1 MNADSHFGLQ
11 KLTLLDYPGK
21 VACTIFLHGCN
32 FRCPFCHNAS
42 LVVVPEED
50 SAMITFNELK
60 DFLSKRGKILD
71 GACITGGEPML
82 RPDLAD
88 LLELLRSYKLM
99 IKLDTNGSF
108 PDRLKDVIE
117 RRLVDAVAMDVKN
130 TYAKYDETT
139 GVTGMADRV
148 KESAACLKSAPLD
161 YYELRTTVVR
171 QFHTVDDLTEIAREH
186 AGAPHYFL
194 QKFKDS
200 GDLLGAGLSA
210 MPDDEMARAL
220 EAVRKFIPNAQLRG
234 VDTAESPETNS

>member
-1 MNADSHFGLQ
+1 MNADSRFGLQ

-42 LVVVPEED
+42 LVVVPQED
-50 SAMITFNELK
+50 SSMISLDELK

-71 GACITGGEPML
+71 GACITGGEPVM
-82 RPDLAD
+82 RPDLAE
-88 LLELLRSYKLM
+88 LLELLRSYHLL

-108 PDRLKDVIE
+108 PERLQEIVE

-139 GVTGMADRV
+139 GVAGMAERV
-148 KESAACLKSAPLD
+148 AESAAYLKTAPLD

-171 QFHTVDDLTEIAREH
+171 QFHTVDGLAELASEH
-186 AGAPHYFL
+186 AGIEHYFL

-220 EAVRKFIPNAQLRG
+220 EAVREFIPSAQLRG
-234 VDTAESPETNS
+234 VDTNETDS

>member
-1 MNADSHFGLQ
+1 MNADSRFGLQ

-42 LVVVPEED
+42 LVVVPQEK
-50 SAMITFNELK
+50 SSMLTFDELK
-60 DFLSKRGKILD
+60 DFLSKRGRILD
-71 GACITGGEPML
+71 GACVTGGEPMM

-88 LLELLRSYKLM
+88 LLEVLRSYKLL

-108 PDRLKDVIE
+108 PERLKEMVE

-139 GVTGMADRV
+139 GVSGMAERV
-148 KESAACLKSAPLD
+148 SESAAYLKTAPLD

-171 QFHTVDDLTEIAREH
+171 QFHTVDDLAAIAREH
-186 AGAPHYFL
+186 AGVPHYFL

-220 EAVRKFIPNAQLRG
+220 ESVREFIPNAQLRG
-234 VDTAESPETNS
+234 VESADSTETNS

>member
-1 MNADSHFGLQ
+1 MNSDSRFGLQ

-42 LVVVPEED
+42 LVVVPQEE
-50 SAMITFNELK
+50 STMLTFDELK
-60 DFLSKRGKILD
+60 DFLLKRGKILD

-82 RPDLAD
+82 RDDLAD
-88 LLELLRSYKLM
+88 LLEVLRSYKLM

-108 PDRLKDVIE
+108 PDRLKDVVE

-130 TYAKYDETT
+130 TYAKYYETT
-139 GVTGMADRV
+139 GVTGMAERV
-148 KESAACLKSAPLD
+148 AESAAYLKTAPLD

-171 QFHTVDDLTEIAREH
+171 QFHTVDDLAELAREH
-186 AGAPHYFL
+186 AGTEHYFL

-210 MPDDEMARAL
+210 MPDDEMEHAL
-220 EAVRKFIPNAQLRG
+220 EAVRKFIPNARLRG
-234 VDTAESPETNS
+234 VETNETNS

>member
-1 MNADSHFGLQ
+1 MNADSRFGLQ

-42 LVVVPEED
+42 LVVVPQD
-50 SAMITFNELK
+50 QSAMISLDELK

-71 GACITGGEPML
+71 GACITGGEPMM
-82 RPDLAD
+82 RPDLTE
-88 LLELLRSYKLM
+88 LLELLRSYKLL

-108 PDRLKDVIE
+108 PDRLQHVVE

-130 TYAKYDETT
+130 TWAKYDETT
-139 GVTGMADRV
+139 GVTGMAERV
-148 KESAACLKSAPLD
+148 AESAAYLKTAPLD

-171 QFHTVDDLTEIAREH
+171 QFHTADDLAELAREH
-186 AGAPHYFL
+186 AGAGHYFL

-210 MPDDEMARAL
+210 MPDDEMERAL
-220 EAVRKFIPNAQLRG
+220 EAVREFIPNAQLRG
-234 VDTAESPETNS
+234 VETNETDS

>member
-1 MNADSHFGLQ
+1 MNADSRFGLQ

-50 SAMITFNELK
+50 SALITFGELK

-82 RPDLAD
+82 RPDLAE
-88 LLELLRSYKLM
+88 LLEVLRAYKLM

-108 PDRLKDVIE
+108 PDRLKDVID
-117 RRLVDAVAMDVKN
+117 RGLVDAVAMDVKN
-130 TYAKYDETT
+130 VYAKYDETT
-139 GVTGMADRV
+139 GATGMAPLVAESEIRL
-148 KESAACLKSAPLD
+148 KEAHLE

-171 QFHTVDDLTEIAREH
+171 QFHTVDDLVGIAREH
-186 AGAPHYFL
+186 AGTEHYFL
-194 QKFKDS
+194 QKFTDS

-210 MPDDEMARAL
+210 MPDEEMAKAL
-220 EAVRKFIPNAQLRG
+220 EGVREFIPNAQLRG
-234 VDTAESPETNS
+234 VEDAPEPIS

>member
-1 MNADSHFGLQ
+1 MNADFRFGLQ

-42 LVVVPEED
+42 LVVVPQEQ
-50 SAMITFNELK
+50 SAMLTFDELK

-82 RPDLAD
+82 RADLAD
-88 LLELLRSYKLM
+88 LLEVLRSYKLM

-108 PDRLKDVIE
+108 PDRLQDVVE

-130 TYAKYDETT
+130 TYARYDETT
-139 GVTGMADRV
+139 GVTGMAGRV
-148 KESAACLKSAPLD
+148 AESTAYLKSAPLD

-171 QFHTVDDLTEIAREH
+171 QFHTVDDLAGIAREH
-186 AGAPHYFL
+186 AGVEHYFL

-210 MPDDEMARAL
+210 MPDDEMERAL
-220 EAVRKFIPNAQLRG
+220 EAVREFIPNARLRG
-234 VDTAESPETNS
+234 VETNETNS

>member
-1 MNADSHFGLQ
+1 
-11 KLTLLDYPGK
+11 
-21 VACTIFLHGCN
+21 
-32 FRCPFCHNAS
+32 
-42 LVVVPEED
+42 
-50 SAMITFNELK
+50 MITLGELE

-71 GACITGGEPML
+71 GACVTGGEPMM

-88 LLELLRSYKLM
+88 LLELLRSYHLL

-108 PDRLKDVIE
+108 PERLREIVE
-117 RRLVDAVAMDVKN
+117 RRLVDAVAMDIKN

-139 GVTGMADRV
+139 GVSGMAERV
-148 KESAACLKSAPLD
+148 AESAAYLKTAPLD

-171 QFHTVDDLTEIAREH
+171 QFHTVDGLAELAREH
-186 AGAPHYFL
+186 AGVGHYFL

-210 MPDDEMARAL
+210 MPDDEMTRAL

-234 VDTAESPETNS
+234 VDTPEPES

>member
-1 MNADSHFGLQ
+1 MNADSRFGLQ

-42 LVVVPEED
+42 LVVLPQEQ
-50 SAMITFNELK
+50 SSMITFDELR

-88 LLELLRSYKLM
+88 LLEFLRSFGLQ

-108 PDRLKDVIE
+108 PDRLQDVVE

-130 TYAKYDETT
+130 TFARYDETT

-148 KESAACLKSAPLD
+148 MESAAYLKTAPLD

-171 QFHTVDDLTEIAREH
+171 QFHTVDDLAELAREH
-186 AGAPHYFL
+186 AGVEHYFL

-210 MPDDEMARAL
+210 MPDEEMARAL
-220 EAVRKFIPNAQLRG
+220 EAVREFIPNAQLRG
-234 VDTAESPETNS
+234 VETTETDS

>member
-1 MNADSHFGLQ
+1 MNADSRFGLQ

-42 LVVVPEED
+42 LVVVPQEQ
-50 SAMITFNELK
+50 SAMLTFDELK

-88 LLELLRSYKLM
+88 LLDVLRSYKLM

-108 PDRLKDVIE
+108 PDRLREVVE
-117 RRLVDAVAMDVKN
+117 HRLVDAVAMDVKN

-139 GVTGMADRV
+139 GVTGMAERV
-148 KESAACLKSAPLD
+148 AESAAYLKTAPLD
-161 YYELRTTVVR
+161 YCELRTTVVR
-171 QFHTVDDLTEIAREH
+171 QFHTVNDLAGIAREH
-186 AGAPHYFL
+186 AGVEHYFL

-210 MPDDEMARAL
+210 MPDNEMERAL
-220 EAVRKFIPNAQLRG
+220 AAVREFIPNAQLRG
-234 VDTAESPETNS
+234 VETGETDS

>member
-1 MNADSHFGLQ
+1 MNADSRFGLQ

-42 LVVVPEED
+42 LVVVPQEE
-50 SAMITFNELK
+50 SSMITFDELK

-71 GACITGGEPML
+71 GACVTGGEPML

-88 LLELLRSYKLM
+88 LLELLRSYKLLV
-99 IKLDTNGSF
+99 KLDTNGSF
-108 PDRLKDVIE
+108 PDRLKDVVE

-139 GVTGMADRV
+139 GVAGMAERAA
-148 KESAACLKSAPLD
+148 ESAAYLKSAPLD

-171 QFHTVDDLTEIAREH
+171 QFHTVDDLTGIAREH
-186 AGAPHYFL
+186 AGVEHYFL

-210 MPDDEMARAL
+210 MPDDEMSRAL
-220 EAVRKFIPNAQLRG
+220 EAVREFIPNAQLRG
-234 VDTAESPETNS
+234 VETAETPETNS

>member
-1 MNADSHFGLQ
+1 MNADSRFGLQ

-42 LVVVPEED
+42 LVVVPQED
-50 SAMITFNELK
+50 SAMITLDELK
-60 DFLSKRGKILD
+60 DYLSKRGKILD
-71 GACITGGEPML
+71 GACITGGEPVM
-82 RPDLAD
+82 RPDLAE
-88 LLELLRSYKLM
+88 LLELLRSYKLL

-108 PDRLKDVIE
+108 PERLQDLVE

-130 TYAKYDETT
+130 SYAKYDETT
-139 GVTGMADRV
+139 GVTGMAERV
-148 KESAACLKSAPLD
+148 AESAAFLRIAPLD

-171 QFHTVDDLTEIAREH
+171 QFHSVDDLAALAREH
-186 AGAPHYFL
+186 AGVEHYFL

-210 MPDDEMARAL
+210 MPDDEMERAL
-220 EAVRKFIPNAQLRG
+220 EAVREFIPNAQLRG
-234 VDTAESPETNS
+234 VDTSGAES

>member
-1 MNADSHFGLQ
+1 MNADSRFGLQ

-42 LVVVPEED
+42 LVVIPQEQ
-50 SAMITFNELK
+50 SAMLTFDELK
-60 DFLSKRGKILD
+60 DFLSRRGKILD

-88 LLELLRSYKLM
+88 LLEVLRSYKLM

-108 PDRLKDVIE
+108 PDRLQDVVA

-130 TYAKYDETT
+130 VYAKYDETT
-139 GVTGMADRV
+139 GVTGMAGRV
-148 KESAACLKSAPLD
+148 AESAAYLKSAPLD

-171 QFHTVDDLTEIAREH
+171 QFHSVDDLTGIAREH
-186 AGAPHYFL
+186 AGVEHYFL

-210 MPDDEMARAL
+210 MPDDEMERAL
-220 EAVRKFIPNAQLRG
+220 EAVREFIPNAQLRG
-234 VDTAESPETNS
+234 IETNETNS

>member
-1 MNADSHFGLQ
+1 MNSDSRFGLQ

-42 LVVVPEED
+42 LVVVPQD
-50 SAMITFNELK
+50 QSAMITFDELK

-88 LLELLRSYKLM
+88 LLEVLRSSGLQ

-108 PDRLKDVIE
+108 PDRLQDVVE

-130 TYAKYDETT
+130 TYARYDETA
-139 GVTGMADRV
+139 GVAGMADRV
-148 KESAACLKSAPLD
+148 RESAAYLKAAPLD

-171 QFHTVDDLTEIAREH
+171 QFHTVETLAELAREH
-186 AGAPHYFL
+186 AGAGHYFL

-220 EAVRKFIPNAQLRG
+220 EAVREFIPNAQLRG
-234 VDTAESPETNS
+234 VDMPETDS

>member
-1 MNADSHFGLQ
+1 MNADSRFGLQ

-42 LVVVPEED
+42 LVVVPQEE
-50 SAMITFNELK
+50 SSMLTFDELK
-60 DFLSKRGKILD
+60 DFLSKRGRILD
-71 GACITGGEPML
+71 GACVTGGEPMM

-88 LLELLRSYKLM
+88 LLEVLRSYKLL

-108 PDRLKDVIE
+108 PERLKEMVE

-139 GVTGMADRV
+139 GVSGMAERV
-148 KESAACLKSAPLD
+148 SESAAYLKTAPLD

-171 QFHTVDDLTEIAREH
+171 QFHTVDDLAAIAREH
-186 AGAPHYFL
+186 AGVPHYFL

-220 EAVRKFIPNAQLRG
+220 DAVREFIPNAQLRG
-234 VDTAESPETNS
+234 VESADSTETNS

>member
-1 MNADSHFGLQ
+1 MPQDHKMLWFLFIYHRYPPFPAQMNADSRFGLQ

-50 SAMITFNELK
+50 SAMITFDELK

-88 LLELLRSYKLM
+88 LLEILRSYKLM

-108 PDRLKDVIE
+108 PDRLKDVVE
-117 RRLVDAVAMDVKN
+117 HRLVDAVAMDVKN

-148 KESAACLKSAPLD
+148 KESADYLKSAPLD
-161 YYELRTTVVR
+161 YCELRTTVVR
-171 QFHTVDDLTEIAREH
+171 QFHTADDLAEIAREH
-186 AGAPHYFL
+186 AGAQRPRVPPDLFL
-194 QKFKDS
+194 CW
-200 GDLLGAGLSA
+200 
-210 MPDDEMARAL
+210 
-220 EAVRKFIPNAQLRG
+220 
-234 VDTAESPETNS
+234 